1 MKDAHHLTDEFDKA
15 VMNSET
21 LTDEMKE
28 LLFDIVGDVDKAT
41 HLWSEFL
48 REAPRDAMAELI
60 VNYEM
65 YMTNYFHEVLDPL
78 GIDYFDAPFIHH
90 FYCKFLGID
99 LKEKYLQI
107 GKQGKGEEE

>member
-1 MKDAHHLTDEFDKA
+1 MKDVHDLTDEFDEA
-15 VMNSET
+15 VMNSEV
-21 LTDEMKE
+21 LSDDMKK

-48 REAPRDAMAELI
+48 TDAPREAMAELI

-65 YMTNYFHEVLDPL
+65 YMTNYFHEVLEPL

-90 FYCKFLGID
+90 FYCKMLGID
-99 LKEKYLQI
+99 LKEKYMQI
-107 GKQGKGEEE
+107 GKQSKGEEE